1 MELTPLHQQKLE
13 FYIKQLQDD
22 PNILAMVLYGS
33 AIKSNNYNDIDIAL
47 IAFPEQIPF
56 IDELKYMIE
65 AKEEFDI
72 HFLHELPVYIQKDA
86 IKGKLLFYKDYQI
99 IFDVFINII
108 REWDDF
114 HKRYGLFLEVIRDG
128 I

>member
-13 FYIKQLQDD
+13 LYINQLQDD

-33 AIKSNNYNDIDIAL
+33 AIKSNKYNDIDIAL

-65 AKEEFDI
+65 AKDEFDV
-72 HFLHELPVYIQKDA
+72 HFLHKLPIYIQKDV
-86 IKGKLLFYKDYQI
+86 IKGKLQFYKDYQI

-108 REWDDF
+108 KEWDDF

-128 I
+128 L